1 MNKTTCN
8 KKTPANIFKQKQ
20 EIRGVT
26 CTLVVEGSLAE
37 NV

>member
-8 KKTPANIFKQKQ
+8 KKPANIFKQKQ